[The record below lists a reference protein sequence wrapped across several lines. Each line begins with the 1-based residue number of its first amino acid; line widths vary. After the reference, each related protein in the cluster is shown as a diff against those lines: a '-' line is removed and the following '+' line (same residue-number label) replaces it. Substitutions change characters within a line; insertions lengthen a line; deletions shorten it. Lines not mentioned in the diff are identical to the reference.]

1 MRFTPTEEQSAWIA
15 EIRAFLDT
23 HVTDGLRAEIA
34 EFGIEA
40 NGPHAREFRAHLSER
55 GWQGLNWPS
64 EYGALGRTA
73 VDEFLLISELEAA
86 GIPSLVALP
95 IAVLSLGPVIL
106 RHGTEANRRRWIP
119 GIVSGEINMAL
130 GYSEP
135 EAGTDLAALR
145 TRAALE
151 GDGPDAEWVIN
162 GQKIWNTAGHFANH
176 QWLAVRTEP
185 DAPKHRGISVLVV
198 PNDAPGISIQPIST
212 WGDYRTNQIFFDDV
226 RVPFDHLIGERGAG
240 WRYITAALDYER
252 TIMTGFI
259 AAVRLRFD
267 ALVEHARRTEV
278 DGMPIAAAPG
288 IALRLAELDR
298 DLELCRLM
306 GLSTAATIDRGDVPT
321 AEAAMLKVFG
331 SELQSR
337 VANVG
342 TEILGPAGQLG
353 QRDRDAPLEGAFE
366 LLYRQAPVMRF
377 AGGANEIQRDIIAQ
391 RGLGLPRGA

>member
-1 MRFTPTEEQSAWIA
+1 MRFTPTEDQRAWID
-15 EIRAFLDT
+15 EIRAFLAE
-23 HVTDGLRAEIA
+23 HVTDGLRAEID

-40 NGPHAREFRAHLSER
+40 NGPHAREFRRQLSAR
-55 GWQGLNWPS
+55 GWQGLNWPA
-64 EYGALGRTA
+64 EYGGLGRSA
-73 VDEFLLISELEAA
+73 VDEFLLISELEAH
-86 GIPSLVALP
+86 GVPSLVALP

-106 RHGTEANRRRWIP
+106 RHGSEPNRRRWIP
-119 GIVSGEINMAL
+119 GIISGEVNLAL

-135 EAGTDLAALR
+135 QAGTDLASLR
-145 TRAALE
+145 TRAVLD
-151 GDGPDAEWVIN
+151 GDTWVIN

-185 DAPKHRGISVLVV
+185 DAPKHHGISVIIV
-198 PNDAPGISIQPIST
+198 PNDAPGITIHPIGT
-212 WGDYRTNQIFFDDV
+212 WSDYRTNQVFFDDV
-226 RVPFDHLIGERGAG
+226 RVPADHLIGKRGAG

-267 ALVEHARRTEV
+267 ALVEHAHTIQI
-278 DGMPIAAAPG
+278 DGAPLAAAPG
-288 IALRLAELDR
+288 VALRLAELDR

-306 GLSTAATIDRGDVPT
+306 GFSVAASIDRGDVAAP
-321 AEAAMLKVFG
+321 EAAMLKVFG

-337 VANVG
+337 VARFG

-353 QRDRDAPLEGAFE
+353 RGDPDAPLDGALE

-391 RGLGLPRGA
+391 RGLGLPRTRG